1 MENQIKITRVNN
13 RFDVEMP
20 GGRLYIL
27 NERALKWNLKHVF
40 GLSGEDVLAVLMGFS
55 LTNTMVI
62 DLSEEKVA

>member
-20 GGRLYIL
+20 NGRLHIL

-40 GLSGEDVLAVLMGFS
+40 GLSGEDVLAILMGFS
-55 LTNTMVI
+55 LTNTMIV
-62 DLSEEKVA
+62 DLPEEKAA